1 MFAVHEESKT
11 QRVIEN
17 GHIVARSFDHV
28 SEKQGFRPGMMPL
41 SSIKKHWTLSEF
53 MDLDARFNFTLK
65 RQEEAWCKG
74 VSLDTA
80 SVNSFQTYMRRLDF
94 QRQR

>member
-1 MFAVHEESKT
+1 MHEESKT

-17 GHIVARSFDHV
+17 GRIVARSFDHV
-28 SEKQGFRPGMMPL
+28 SEKKGFRPGMMPL

-53 MDLDARFNFTLK
+53 MDLDARFTFTLK